1 MRQPHAIKIGRVK
14 IIPKPMQNLFET
26 QTKTNRI
33 RQQKIRTFRSEVSWV
48 MQAGR
53 MAGGKPS

>member
-1 MRQPHAIKIGRVK
+1 MPLKLAESK

-53 MAGGKPS
+53 LARGKPSLL

>member
-1 MRQPHAIKIGRVK
+1 
-14 IIPKPMQNLFET
+14 MQNLFET

-53 MAGGKPS
+53 LARGKPSLL

>member
-1 MRQPHAIKIGRVK
+1 
-14 IIPKPMQNLFET
+14 MQNLFET

-33 RQQKIRTFRSEVSWV
+33 RQQKIRTFRSEESWV

-53 MAGGKPS
+53 MARGKPSLL

>member
-1 MRQPHAIKIGRVK
+1 
-14 IIPKPMQNLFET
+14 MQNLFET

-48 MQAGR
+48 MQSGKDGR
-53 MAGGKPS
+53 RQSKLT